1 MKSLRNNLFC
11 NYVSQFPRG
20 VRSAPQLCLAVAAV
34 CTLLGLLGWL
44 LHAGGFAVAG
54 SLDAFFVVAALYV
67 VMGLPD
73 WFLHGT
79 SSGTAAESG
88 SGCFQGTS
96 RLHAAG
102 NEPQES
108 AA

>member
-1 MKSLRNNLFC
+1 MKSLRNILSC
-11 NYVSQFPRG
+11 NYVSQFSRG

-44 LHAGGFAVAG
+44 LPAGGFAVAG

-73 WFLHGT
+73 WFLPET
-79 SSGTAAESG
+79 SSGTTAESG
-88 SGCFQGTS
+88 SGRFQGTS

-102 NEPQES
+102 DEPQES